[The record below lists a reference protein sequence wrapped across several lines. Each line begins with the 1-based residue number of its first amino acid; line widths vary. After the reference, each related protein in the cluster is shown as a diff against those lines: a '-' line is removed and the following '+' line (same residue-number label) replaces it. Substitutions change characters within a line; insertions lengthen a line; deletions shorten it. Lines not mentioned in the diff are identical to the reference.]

1 MTRISMFAAL
11 ASVLTLTLASTA
23 NASTTLTNGL
33 QVLYAFENS
42 GDLGENSAIGGSSGT
57 NSGVAHTASGLIGG
71 ASDWAANGAILSVA
85 GSDLSKFEFP
95 SGGTGDGGRTI
106 AFWVKTTETA
116 RSTFY
121 ASGGIAYGSQY
132 GANSAIWQS
141 YSLDYTPSNNNQL
154 EAYMHSAP
162 DGGFNVAY
170 NTTDDASFDLHD
182 DAWHHVAETMVRTGG
197 TTETTLYVDGAILGG
212 ADNPD
217 SKSHPGGYPLVHF
230 TLGMNA
236 EGSTNQDLNGLLDEF
251 AIWDRTLTAAEITQ
265 IHTNGLLGQGII
277 PEPSSMLLA
286 LWGLVGLAAYRWRRT
301 C

>member
-23 NASTTLTNGL
+23 NAGLTSGL
-33 QVLYAFENS
+33 QLLYAFENS

-71 ASDWAANGAILSVA
+71 ASDWAANGALLSVA
-85 GSDLSKFEFP
+85 GSDLSKIEFP
-95 SGGTGDGGRTI
+95 SGGTGDGGTTI
-106 AFWVKTTETA
+106 AFWVKTTETN

-121 ASGGIAYGSQY
+121 STGLAAYGS
-132 GANSAIWQS
+132 GFGDNSTTWRSISA
-141 YSLDYTPSNNNQL
+141 DYTPGNKNQF
-154 EAYMHSAP
+154 EAGARSQPA
-162 DGGFNVAY
+162 GNTAAIY
-170 NTTDDASFDLHD
+170 NTDDNAGFTLHD
-182 DAWHHVAETMVRTGG
+182 DAWHHLAVTIERATNN
-197 TTETTLYVDGAILGG
+197 TTVTSYADGAQLSVSGSLLQ
-212 ADNPD
+212 PD
-217 SKSHPGGYPLVHF
+217 GFPLTHF
-230 TLGMNA
+230 TLGINA
-236 EGSTNQDLNGLLDEF
+236 EGADNQDLNGLLDEF

-286 LWGLVGLAAYRWRRT
+286 LWGLVGLASYRSRRT